1 MTDFDPA
8 RRLPLPSEDG
18 GDLVETPPS
27 GETDDPLVASEEGVP
42 YVPPS
47 DPVLSSTRSREGGPD
62 VAGTAPTAAGE
73 LERNDDIQTG
83 RMDAETL
90 DDEVSLDEES
100 VVEDGAGEDAAVV
113 DLIRELPVDDELAA
127 DVIEQLR
134 DSNVPAGDRLRISAV
149 GSIVTVRGEV
159 ESIDVLEELLGLIGD
174 VPGVEQVNDEVEI
187 SGV

>member
-8 RRLPLPSEDG
+8 RRLPLPSEDE
-18 GDLVETPPS
+18 GDLLETPPS
-27 GETDDPLVASEEGVP
+27 GDTDDPLVASEEGVP
-42 YVPPS
+42 YVPPF
-47 DPVLSSTRSREGGPD
+47 DPVLSSARFTEGGPD
-62 VAGTAPTAAGE
+62 VAGTSPTAAGE
-73 LERNDDIQTG
+73 LERNDDIQD
-83 RMDAETL
+83 RSNDAATL
-90 DDEVSLDEES
+90 DDEVSLDDETIVKDE
-100 VVEDGAGEDAAVV
+100 AGEEAAVV
-113 DLIRELPVDDELAA
+113 DLVRQLPVDDELAA

-134 DSNVPAGDRLRISAV
+134 DSNVPAGDRLQIGAI